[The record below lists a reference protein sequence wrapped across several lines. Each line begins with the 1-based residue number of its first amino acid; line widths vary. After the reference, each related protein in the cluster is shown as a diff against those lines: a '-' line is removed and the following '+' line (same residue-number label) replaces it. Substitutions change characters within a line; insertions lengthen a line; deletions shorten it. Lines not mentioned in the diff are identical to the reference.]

1 MIEKERA
8 RRIVDEVVTY
18 FLSHDCQKI
27 ISEMAF
33 DAEGFKAVVQGQ
45 FPEQPS
51 DLEHFIDMLNTPR
64 DSTLENYYVELLGGH
79 QTIHEEKDY
88 YLLGLMIDEASIMY
102 EDEQLIVELYR
113 KKYN

>member
-33 DAEGFKAVVQGQ
+33 EAEGLK
-45 FPEQPS
+45 
-51 DLEHFIDMLNTPR
+51 
-64 DSTLENYYVELLGGH
+64 
-79 QTIHEEKDY
+79 
-88 YLLGLMIDEASIMY
+88 
-102 EDEQLIVELYR
+102 QLCKVNFQSSPLI
-113 KKYN
+113 